1 LSDAK
6 SRRLERRA
14 AVSLVLSAM
23 RMCCS
28 PDLSD
33 RHSDGLRI
41 RLAYRFGDH
50 SLIVENEIT
59 PGPEPQA
66 YSHAESERVG
76 GAVLDDA
83 VDTGL
88 ASTL

>member
-1 LSDAK
+1 
-6 SRRLERRA
+6 
-14 AVSLVLSAM
+14 
-23 RMCCS
+23 
-28 PDLSD
+28 
-33 RHSDGLRI
+33 
-41 RLAYRFGDH
+41 LAYRFGDH

-76 GAVLDDA
+76 GVVLDDA